1 MGKPWATH
9 GQTRRQHTHAGRR
22 RRWSAARSLE
32 RTTGFEPAT
41 PTLAKKNHMA
51 DVSCVSTSLSSAP
64 ELHVLGALVSS
75 ISPDRWSRLHFVGDF
90 VGVEDP
96 PPSLLQ
102 GCDPPLGFP
111 VASQGLARCGPA
123 CSACDRGV
131 AGTDLGPRTARGTRR
146 GLAASPPNGAVVL
159 QRTRAQ
165 SRLTNPSTRRAS
177 VRRHG
182 GIAGATFSRSSRL
195 RLYLREPRPVLL
207 EYQVLLNQ
215 RRRPLKRVAE
225 FHEKVRSRDSPPAR
239 SGHLST
245 GLIGA
250 IEHPFPDSG
259 EQLRTLRGPRIPGSV
274 RCPYQHVT
282 GARRDRKKEWFRVTF
297 GLAFQPPIVRSAFRL
312 PVSSVDLSVRS
323 YRLLGT
329 MPYATRRQSRPPG
342 TFDPFSSGPAALLWS
357 RPWWWSSGPGLPPPQ
372 RRGSPARASRRVANL
387 ILLRAWLA
395 IGDRSDL
402 LEQREPED
410 PDD

>member
-1 MGKPWATH
+1 MSGSIAASLLGTPSIPCGTLTA
-9 GQTRRQHTHAGRR
+9 RRSLSTPRR
-22 RRWSAARSLE
+22 RPWNV
-32 RTTGFEPAT
+32 RTWGFSGADDGIRTRDPH
-41 PTLAKKNHMA
+41 LGNHMA

-75 ISPDRWSRLHFVGDF
+75 VSPDRWSRLHFVGDF

-102 GCDPPLGFP
+102 GCHPPLGFP

-159 QRTRAQ
+159 QRTRAP

-245 GLIGA
+245 GLIGC
-250 IEHPFPDSG
+250 H
-259 EQLRTLRGPRIPGSV
+259 RTS
-274 RCPYQHVT
+274 
-282 GARRDRKKEWFRVTF
+282 
-297 GLAFQPPIVRSAFRL
+297 L
-312 PVSSVDLSVRS
+312 P
-323 YRLLGT
+323 
-329 MPYATRRQSRPPG
+329 
-342 TFDPFSSGPAALLWS
+342 
-357 RPWWWSSGPGLPPPQ
+357 
-372 RRGSPARASRRVANL
+372 
-387 ILLRAWLA
+387 
-395 IGDRSDL
+395 
-402 LEQREPED
+402 
-410 PDD
+410 